1 MAYCSPEVYNGALFN
16 EKSDIYAIGVVLW
29 ELVNRCVKGVY
40 QRPYSEYPFIVYEYQ
55 IVLQAAKAGLRPTI
69 PQCPEPLAE
78 LLAQCW
84 SHEPN
89 NRPDASQLIGS
100 LESLKADYELH
111 TEEWNKCLVSKSPRS
126 TIEYLSLSDS
136 SPDTGVS
143 SSSATATTSS
153 NTTSITA
160 SINGHSTNTRDT
172 GSAPGSANHSRQNSI
187 VFKHRRNNSSS
198 VTFGSTTTTTVPNT
212 TNNNINSS
220 SYSTAN
226 TESPREALNGRSSI
240 NSNYSSILNNNSPQY
255 YATPVVEQ
263 DHTINTIINTSPAR
277 RKKSNSTIGDYDER
291 KLDKLTLSNS

>member
-69 PQCPEPLAE
+69 PPCPEPLAE

-89 NRPDASQLIGS
+89 NRPDASQLIAS
-100 LESLKADYELH
+100 LESLKADFELH
-111 TEEWNKCLVSKSPRS
+111 SDEWNKCLVSISPR
-126 TIEYLSLSDS
+126 TPFEYLSLSDS
-136 SPDTGVS
+136 SPDTAIS

-160 SINGHSTNTRDT
+160 SIANSYVSIQRDT

-187 VFKHRRNNSSS
+187 AYKHRRNNSSATLS
-198 VTFGSTTTTTVPNT
+198 CSSTSSPSINAT
-212 TNNNINSS
+212 NNINNSN
-220 SYSTAN
+220 YNNIEAN
-226 TESPREALNGRSSI
+226 TRPSI
-240 NSNYSSILNNNSPQY
+240 NSNYSSILNNNAQY
-255 YATPVVEQ
+255 STTVVEQ
-263 DHTINTIINTSPAR
+263 DHAINSIINTSPAR